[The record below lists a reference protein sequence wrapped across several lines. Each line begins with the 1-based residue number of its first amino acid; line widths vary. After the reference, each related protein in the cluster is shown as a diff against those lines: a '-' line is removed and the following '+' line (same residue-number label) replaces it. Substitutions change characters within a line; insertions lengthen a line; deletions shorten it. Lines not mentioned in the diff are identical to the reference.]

1 MSNFSNAAKDGI
13 EASKNVAVL
22 VREVVLIVVI
32 VLAVSSPARVAK
44 IMTSLGVTEWNVFG
58 VKGNFTQASQ
68 ASDTVHQLQDTIT
81 QLTSQVGALQSKTD
95 RKSTRLN
102 SSHLGISYA

>member
-44 IMTSLGVTEWNVFG
+44 IMTSLE
-58 VKGNFTQASQ
+58 
-68 ASDTVHQLQDTIT
+68 
-81 QLTSQVGALQSKTD
+81 
-95 RKSTRLN
+95 
-102 SSHLGISYA
+102 